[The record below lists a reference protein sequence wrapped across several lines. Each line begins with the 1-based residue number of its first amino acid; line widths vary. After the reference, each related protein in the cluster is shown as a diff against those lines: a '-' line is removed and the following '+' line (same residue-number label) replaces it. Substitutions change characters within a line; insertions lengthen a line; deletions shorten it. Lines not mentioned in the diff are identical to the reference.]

1 MFFFQ
6 DDEPPAPKE
15 SKSKSKASSD
25 KSGAKVPSASAELN
39 VKVAGSKVL
48 RAKTRQ
54 QFLDPD
60 AALSTSAK
68 ISEHQKELHAQRQED
83 GIARFAG
90 EGGGE
95 LEERGK
101 SWKRFVSYKG
111 EAGLPKEAESV
122 RVRYNF
128 KLSAPLGR
136 G

>member
-6 DDEPPAPKE
+6 DDEPPTAKDQP
-15 SKSKSKASSD
+15 KSKPKSSAN
-25 KSGAKVPSASAELN
+25 KSSAKVPSASMELN
-39 VKVAGSKVL
+39 SKVAGSKVL

-60 AALSTSAK
+60 AALSTPAK
-68 ISEHQKELHAQRQED
+68 IGEHQKELHAQRQED

-95 LEERGK
+95 SEERGK

-111 EAGLPKEAESV
+111 EVGLPREAESL
-122 RVRYNF
+122 RVSY
-128 KLSAPLGR
+128 
-136 G
+136 